1 MAGGRFCRRI
11 LGILLLLLPVESAN
25 DRLANH
31 CCRNRVVCLSH
42 SPCEARQFVS
52 AQFSLGVELI
62 GKTDDTQLFFWV
74 QTSDLFDDLISSHA
88 PIVMHKDGPGN
99 YPRALMAIVGYLNR
113 SSVTSTQTDT

>member
-1 MAGGRFCRRI
+1 MAGGRFYRRI

-31 CCRNRVVCLSH
+31 CCLNRVVCLSH

-74 QTSDLFDDLISSHA
+74 QTSDLFDDLIGQSCSDSNAQRWAGQLSS
-88 PIVMHKDGPGN
+88 
-99 YPRALMAIVGYLNR
+99 RAHGHCWILRPLK
-113 SSVTSTQTDT
+113 